1 MHQKLGQLRSRAMDS
16 VIDQDKKQIEDEII
30 REKAAKENINR
41 KNMYAKYVKEMNL
54 PKIEE
59 GMQPVASRSPL
70 PNRFS
75 SRNHN
80 RNKSMININ
89 PN

>member
-16 VIDQDKKQIEDEII
+16 VIDQDKKQIEEELI
-30 REKAAKENINR
+30 RDKAAKENVMR

-54 PKIEE
+54 PKIDE
-59 GMQPVASRSPL
+59 GMQPIVSRSPL

>member
-1 MHQKLGQLRSRAMDS
+1 ME
-16 VIDQDKKQIEDEII
+16 EDIV
-30 REKAAKENINR
+30 REKAVKENAMR

-59 GMQPVASRSPL
+59 GMQPIIDRSPL
-70 PNRFS
+70 PNRFT

>member
-1 MHQKLGQLRSRAMDS
+1 ME
-16 VIDQDKKQIEDEII
+16 EDIV
-30 REKAAKENINR
+30 REKAVKENVMR

-59 GMQPVASRSPL
+59 AMQPIIDRSPL